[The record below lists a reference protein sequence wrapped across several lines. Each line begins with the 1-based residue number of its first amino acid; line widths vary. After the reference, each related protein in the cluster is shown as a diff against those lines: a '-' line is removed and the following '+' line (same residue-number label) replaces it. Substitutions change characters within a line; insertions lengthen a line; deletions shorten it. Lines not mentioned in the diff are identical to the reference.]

1 MLLSIITISV
11 KRINNRID
19 YNETGVFK
27 INELTE
33 RYFYNWFEDE
43 KFSWMKVNYL
53 SGYQICNVY
62 TDQETVLTALLKLNG
77 VEATYQVVYDPQM
90 VIVTEPTRSKILKNI
105 HYNDKFNCHGFTFL
119 DGLFW
124 LLLDAETA
132 EIIIQDDSYVQSSL
146 DNLSENGICLYYND
160 LGQLIHSARKVQGE
174 ILSKFGI
181 NDLITVGEKEIL
193 EKYKTMNLDHS
204 RTRYFNKQNM

>member
-1 MLLSIITISV
+1 M
-11 KRINNRID
+11 KRIHNRID

-33 RYFYNWFEDE
+33 RYFYNWFNDE

-62 TDQETVLTALLKLNG
+62 TNQETVLTALLKLNG
-77 VEATYQVVYDPQM
+77 EEATYQVVYDPQL
-90 VIVTEPTRSKILKNI
+90 VIVTEPARTTILKNI

-124 LLLDAETA
+124 FLLDSETA
-132 EIIIQDDSYVQSSL
+132 ERIIKDDSYEESTL

-160 LGQLIHSARKVQGE
+160 RGQLIHSARKVQGE

-193 EKYKTMNLDHS
+193 EKYKALNLDHN
-204 RTRYFNKQNM
+204 RTRYFNKQDM